1 MVKCDQYM
9 YWLHVVNAKGEAY
22 DWPMSNANMDAP
34 TRGPAEHTVR
44 HQIIAAAHEC
54 FARYGY
60 GKTTVSD
67 LAKEI
72 GFSKAYIYRFF
83 ESKQAIGEAIC
94 TERLDRL
101 IVEARA
107 AMDEGG
113 SATGKFR
120 RMFKSLTALSLQLFF
135 DDRKIYE
142 IAALSAAEQWGSAR
156 TYVATLKAML
166 LEIVKEGRENGE
178 FERKTPLDETCR
190 SIFYAMMPFI
200 DPLHLE
206 RNLDLLPD
214 AQTEVCGLI
223 LRSLAP

>member
-1 MVKCDQYM
+1 
-9 YWLHVVNAKGEAY
+9 
-22 DWPMSNANMDAP
+22 MSNSTNTSDALG
-34 TRGPAEHTVR
+34 RGPAEHVVR
-44 HQIIAAAHEC
+44 DQIIAAAHEC

-60 GKTTVSD
+60 AKTTVAD

-94 TERLDRL
+94 GSRLEQ
-101 IVEARA
+101 IISETRA
-107 AMDEGG
+107 AVDEGG
-113 SATGKFR
+113 SATDRLR
-120 RMFKSLTALSLQLFF
+120 RMFKSLTTRSVDLFF
-135 DDRKIYE
+135 HDRKIYD
-142 IAALSAAEQWGSAR
+142 ITAHSAAEQWGSS
-156 TYVATLKAML
+156 VAYRHTLNDL
-166 LEIVKEGRENGE
+166 LAEIIKSGREGGE

-190 SIFYAMMPFI
+190 AISYAMMPFV

-214 AQTEVCGLI
+214 APTEVMSLI